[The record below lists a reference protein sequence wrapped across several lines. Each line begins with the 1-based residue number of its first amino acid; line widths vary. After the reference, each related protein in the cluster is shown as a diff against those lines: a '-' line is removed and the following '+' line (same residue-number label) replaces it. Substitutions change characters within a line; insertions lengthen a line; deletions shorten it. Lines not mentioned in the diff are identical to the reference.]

1 MNAELEI
8 LGVKLK
14 HYRVDAAMEIAE
26 EYLSNDKLNTIGI
39 VTMQMLMQASKEP
52 TWKQYIEDLDL
63 TVIGETE
70 VLEAAGIDP
79 ETPSYEEVET
89 NEFIAR
95 FFWGLIQKKSRIF
108 VLGDTEEELQT
119 LQKYLTETYP
129 GIEIGGG
136 AVVETLEE
144 SAFDSL
150 VNEINSQTTDVIVS
164 GLAGTR
170 QDRFVLENSSKII
183 NLPCKIKCFYRKFCR
198 SDTTPAKS
206 LSVFQRSALG
216 AASNDLVGNVLGHRL
231 VVRRLHDILATAL
244 RLGTQVGGVAE
255 HLSQR
260 NERVD
265 TLGASHCLH
274 ALDLTTA
281 SIQVADN
288 IAQILVGNDFAV

>member
-14 HYRVDAAMEIAE
+14 HYHVDAAMEIVE

-108 VLGDTEEELQT
+108 VLGDTGEELQT

-164 GLAGTR
+164 GNAAGSFRSGKQQQNQRENLAEPWRTLNTAERGR
-170 QDRFVLENSSKII
+170 YKNE
-183 NLPCKIKCFYRKFCR
+183 
-198 SDTTPAKS
+198 
-206 LSVFQRSALG
+206 
-216 AASNDLVGNVLGHRL
+216 LVGNSAKEEYV
-231 VVRRLHDILATAL
+231 
-244 RLGTQVGGVAE
+244 
-255 HLSQR
+255 
-260 NERVD
+260 
-265 TLGASHCLH
+265 
-274 ALDLTTA
+274 
-281 SIQVADN
+281 
-288 IAQILVGNDFAV
+288 

>member
-14 HYRVDAAMEIAE
+14 HYHVDAAMEIVE

-39 VTMQMLMQASKEP
+39 VTMQML
-52 TWKQYIEDLDL
+52 KQYIEDLDL

-108 VLGDTEEELQT
+108 VLGDTGEELQT

-170 QDRFVLENSSKII
+170 QDRFVLENSSKISA
-183 NLPCKIKCFYRKFCR
+183 KIWL
-198 SDTTPAKS
+198 S
-206 LSVFQRSALG
+206 LGEHSTLQNEAGIKTSWW
-216 AASNDLVGNVLGHRL
+216 
-231 VVRRLHDILATAL
+231 
-244 RLGTQVGGVAE
+244 GTLLKKNTFKRMVTKYNSEKDG
-255 HLSQR
+255 
-260 NERVD
+260 
-265 TLGASHCLH
+265 
-274 ALDLTTA
+274 
-281 SIQVADN
+281 
-288 IAQILVGNDFAV
+288 

>member
-1 MNAELEI
+1 MEETLLEFRRKTEAYRTMNAELEI

-70 VLEAAGIDP
+70 V
-79 ETPSYEEVET
+79 
-89 NEFIAR
+89 
-95 FFWGLIQKKSRIF
+95 
-108 VLGDTEEELQT
+108 GDTEEELQT

-170 QDRFVLENSSKII
+170 QDRFVLENSSKISA
-183 NLPCKIKCFYRKFCR
+183 KIWL
-198 SDTTPAKS
+198 S
-206 LSVFQRSALG
+206 LGEHSTLQNEAGIKTSWW
-216 AASNDLVGNVLGHRL
+216 
-231 VVRRLHDILATAL
+231 
-244 RLGTQVGGVAE
+244 GTLLKKNTFKRMVTKYNSEKDG
-255 HLSQR
+255 
-260 NERVD
+260 
-265 TLGASHCLH
+265 
-274 ALDLTTA
+274 
-281 SIQVADN
+281 
-288 IAQILVGNDFAV
+288 

>member
-164 GLAGTR
+164 AKIWLSLGEHSTLQNEAGIKTSWWGTLLKKNTFKR
-170 QDRFVLENSSKII
+170 MVTKYNSEK
-183 NLPCKIKCFYRKFCR
+183 
-198 SDTTPAKS
+198 D
-206 LSVFQRSALG
+206 G
-216 AASNDLVGNVLGHRL
+216 
-231 VVRRLHDILATAL
+231 
-244 RLGTQVGGVAE
+244 
-255 HLSQR
+255 
-260 NERVD
+260 
-265 TLGASHCLH
+265 
-274 ALDLTTA
+274 
-281 SIQVADN
+281 
-288 IAQILVGNDFAV
+288 

>member
-108 VLGDTEEELQT
+108 VLGDTGEELQT

-164 GLAGTR
+164 GLVKVFLLRFLKIAILKNTR
-170 QDRFVLENSSKII
+170 TPLHDHVRLKYKWSDSQVVIRFV
-183 NLPCKIKCFYRKFCR
+183 
-198 SDTTPAKS
+198 
-206 LSVFQRSALG
+206 
-216 AASNDLVGNVLGHRL
+216 
-231 VVRRLHDILATAL
+231 IL
-244 RLGTQVGGVAE
+244 
-255 HLSQR
+255 
-260 NERVD
+260 
-265 TLGASHCLH
+265 
-274 ALDLTTA
+274 
-281 SIQVADN
+281 
-288 IAQILVGNDFAV
+288 QILLAVIAYLIAA

>member
-1 MNAELEI
+1 
-8 LGVKLK
+8 
-14 HYRVDAAMEIAE
+14 
-26 EYLSNDKLNTIGI
+26 
-39 VTMQMLMQASKEP
+39 MQMLMQASKEP

-170 QDRFVLENSSKII
+170 QDHFVLENSSKISA
-183 NLPCKIKCFYRKFCR
+183 KIWL
-198 SDTTPAKS
+198 S
-206 LSVFQRSALG
+206 LGEHSTLQNEAGIKTSWW
-216 AASNDLVGNVLGHRL
+216 
-231 VVRRLHDILATAL
+231 
-244 RLGTQVGGVAE
+244 GTLLKKNTFKRMVTKYNSEKDG
-255 HLSQR
+255 
-260 NERVD
+260 
-265 TLGASHCLH
+265 
-274 ALDLTTA
+274 
-281 SIQVADN
+281 
-288 IAQILVGNDFAV
+288 

>member
-14 HYRVDAAMEIAE
+14 HYRVDAAMEIVE

-108 VLGDTEEELQT
+108 VL
-119 LQKYLTETYP
+119 
-129 GIEIGGG
+129 
-136 AVVETLEE
+136 
-144 SAFDSL
+144 
-150 VNEINSQTTDVIVS
+150 
-164 GLAGTR
+164 
-170 QDRFVLENSSKII
+170 ENSSKISA
-183 NLPCKIKCFYRKFCR
+183 KIWL
-198 SDTTPAKS
+198 S
-206 LSVFQRSALG
+206 LGEHSTLQNEAGIKTSWW
-216 AASNDLVGNVLGHRL
+216 
-231 VVRRLHDILATAL
+231 
-244 RLGTQVGGVAE
+244 GTLLKKNTFKRMVTKYNSEKDG
-255 HLSQR
+255 
-260 NERVD
+260 
-265 TLGASHCLH
+265 
-274 ALDLTTA
+274 
-281 SIQVADN
+281 
-288 IAQILVGNDFAV
+288 

>member
-1 MNAELEI
+1 MEETLLEFRRKTEAYRTMNAELEI

-52 TWKQYIEDLDL
+52 TWKQYIEVLDL

-95 FFWGLIQKKSRIF
+95 FFWGLIQTKSRIF

-150 VNEINSQTTDVIVS
+150 TTDVIVS

-170 QDRFVLENSSKII
+170 QDRFVLENSSKISA
-183 NLPCKIKCFYRKFCR
+183 KIWL
-198 SDTTPAKS
+198 S
-206 LSVFQRSALG
+206 LGEHSTLQNEAGIKTSWW
-216 AASNDLVGNVLGHRL
+216 
-231 VVRRLHDILATAL
+231 
-244 RLGTQVGGVAE
+244 GTLLKKNTFKRMVTKYNSEKDG
-255 HLSQR
+255 
-260 NERVD
+260 
-265 TLGASHCLH
+265 
-274 ALDLTTA
+274 
-281 SIQVADN
+281 
-288 IAQILVGNDFAV
+288 

>member
-14 HYRVDAAMEIAE
+14 HYHVDAAMEIVE

-108 VLGDTEEELQT
+108 VLGDTGEELQT

-170 QDRFVLENSSKII
+170 QDRFVLENSSKISA
-183 NLPCKIKCFYRKFCR
+183 KIWL
-198 SDTTPAKS
+198 S
-206 LSVFQRSALG
+206 LGEHSTLQNEAL
-216 AASNDLVGNVLGHRL
+216 SLIH
-231 VVRRLHDILATAL
+231 I
-244 RLGTQVGGVAE
+244 
-255 HLSQR
+255 
-260 NERVD
+260 
-265 TLGASHCLH
+265 
-274 ALDLTTA
+274 
-281 SIQVADN
+281 
-288 IAQILVGNDFAV
+288 

>member
-70 VLEAAGIDP
+70 VLEAAGIDPETPSSRCSHAPRRPSRGSCIDP

-170 QDRFVLENSSKII
+170 QDRFVLENSSKISA
-183 NLPCKIKCFYRKFCR
+183 KIWL
-198 SDTTPAKS
+198 S
-206 LSVFQRSALG
+206 LGEHSTLQNEAGIKTSWW
-216 AASNDLVGNVLGHRL
+216 
-231 VVRRLHDILATAL
+231 
-244 RLGTQVGGVAE
+244 GTLLKKNTFKWMVTKYNSEKDG
-255 HLSQR
+255 
-260 NERVD
+260 
-265 TLGASHCLH
+265 
-274 ALDLTTA
+274 
-281 SIQVADN
+281 
-288 IAQILVGNDFAV
+288 

>member
-170 QDRFVLENSSKII
+170 PGSFRSGKQQQNQRK
-183 NLPCKIKCFYRKFCR
+183 NLAESWRAF
-198 SDTTPAKS
+198 D
-206 LSVFQRSALG
+206 
-216 AASNDLVGNVLGHRL
+216 AAERGRYKNELVGNSAKEEYV
-231 VVRRLHDILATAL
+231 
-244 RLGTQVGGVAE
+244 Q
-255 HLSQR
+255 
-260 NERVD
+260 
-265 TLGASHCLH
+265 
-274 ALDLTTA
+274 
-281 SIQVADN
+281 AD
-288 IAQILVGNDFAV
+288 GNKI

>member
-108 VLGDTEEELQT
+108 VLGDTGEELQT

-150 VNEINSQTTDVIVS
+150 VNVIVS

-170 QDRFVLENSSKII
+170 QDRFVLENSSKISA
-183 NLPCKIKCFYRKFCR
+183 KIWL
-198 SDTTPAKS
+198 S
-206 LSVFQRSALG
+206 LGEHSTLQNEAGIKTSWW
-216 AASNDLVGNVLGHRL
+216 
-231 VVRRLHDILATAL
+231 
-244 RLGTQVGGVAE
+244 GTLLKKNTFKWMVTKYNSEKDG
-255 HLSQR
+255 
-260 NERVD
+260 
-265 TLGASHCLH
+265 
-274 ALDLTTA
+274 
-281 SIQVADN
+281 
-288 IAQILVGNDFAV
+288 

>member
-70 VLEAAGIDP
+70 VLEAAGIDRRRRP
-79 ETPSYEEVET
+79 MRKWRRTSSSH
-89 NEFIAR
+89 A

-108 VLGDTEEELQT
+108 VLGDTGEELQT

-170 QDRFVLENSSKII
+170 QDRFVLENSSKISA
-183 NLPCKIKCFYRKFCR
+183 KIWL
-198 SDTTPAKS
+198 S
-206 LSVFQRSALG
+206 LGEHSTLQNEAGIKTSWW
-216 AASNDLVGNVLGHRL
+216 
-231 VVRRLHDILATAL
+231 
-244 RLGTQVGGVAE
+244 GTLLKKNTFKWMVTKYNSEKDG
-255 HLSQR
+255 
-260 NERVD
+260 
-265 TLGASHCLH
+265 
-274 ALDLTTA
+274 
-281 SIQVADN
+281 
-288 IAQILVGNDFAV
+288 